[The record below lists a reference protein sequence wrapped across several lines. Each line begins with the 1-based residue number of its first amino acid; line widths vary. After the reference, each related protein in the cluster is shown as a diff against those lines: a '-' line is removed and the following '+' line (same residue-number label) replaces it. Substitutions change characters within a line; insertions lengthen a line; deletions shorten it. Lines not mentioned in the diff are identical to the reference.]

1 MTRVVPVLVV
11 ASIDL
16 VARDSFVSG
25 LLLDLPRAAAVSH
38 DFDPAAEGGGLRRVV
53 LDRDGVRY
61 DDRRQL
67 DHACLS
73 CAVREDLVPSIAQLA
88 GDGRWHQLVV
98 ALPVSADPQTV
109 VALLHHEI
117 AQARCGPV
125 ALAGVVTLV
134 DPATLT
140 DDLFGDDLLAD
151 RGLALGDVDRRAVGE
166 ALARQIE
173 CADLVATTAEAS
185 GLPATLLQHLTG
197 PSVAAVGWNHLDGGE
212 LMAGRLDRDS
222 FERRTNPLQLRRPVA
237 RTDGEVWTLDLA
249 SARPF
254 HPDRL
259 LERIEDLGR
268 GAFRAR
274 GHFWLPT
281 RPDALCV
288 WDGSG
293 GQLSI
298 GRAGSWGRS
307 RPSTRLVVTGLD
319 PADRTRVATTFRDVL
334 LTQAEAVAATSWV
347 GQQDGFEPWLDDRA
361 AVRNRREELS

>member
-1 MTRVVPVLVV
+1 M
-11 ASIDL
+11 
-16 VARDSFVSG
+16 
-25 LLLDLPRAAAVSH
+25 AVSQ
-38 DFDPAAEGGGLRRVV
+38 DFDPSAEGGGLRRVV
-53 LDRDGVRY
+53 VDRDGIQY

-88 GDGRWHQLVV
+88 GDGRWDQLVV

-117 AQARCGPV
+117 GRGGCGPA
-125 ALAGVVTLV
+125 ALAGVVALV
-134 DPATLT
+134 DPTALV
-140 DDLFGDDLLAD
+140 DDLFGEDLLAE
-151 RGLALGDVDRRAVGE
+151 RGLALGEVDRRAVGE

-173 CADLVATTAEAS
+173 CADLVATTTEPACV
-185 GLPATLLQHLTG
+185 PATLLQHLTG
-197 PSVAAVGWNHLDGGE
+197 PATPAVGWNHLDGAE
-212 LMAGRLDRDS
+212 LMQNRLDWTV
-222 FERRTNPLQLRRPVA
+222 FERRTHPLHIRRPAA
-237 RTDGEVWTLDLA
+237 RTDRGVWTLDLG
-249 SARPF
+249 SPRPF

-298 GRAGSWGRS
+298 GRAGTWGRS
-307 RPSTRLVVTGLD
+307 RASTRLVVTGLD
-319 PADRTRVATTFRDVL
+319 PSDRTRVAATFRDVL
-334 LTQAEAVAATSWV
+334 LTDTESVVATSWA
-347 GQQDGFEPWLDDRA
+347 GKQDGFEPWLDDRA
-361 AVRNRREELS
+361 PV